1 MQPHT
6 SAMTP
11 RHLPQFPKFPAPGTH
26 LSWLPAT
33 AFLALALG
41 LSPFSPAQV
50 ASPPIPE
57 NPTPLENCSIT
68 GEVSDSISLDPIS
81 GVIIDIAGVSQTIE
95 TDAKGNFTIS
105 NLPAGN
111 YTLEATKLGY
121 FTEVITLAAIPS
133 QAAEARFKLRAKPED
148 TSTEETL
155 LEEETIIGE
164 YQADSQG
171 DFNLSLTVDSPVLS
185 SGMDREEFTKTGV
198 SDAGEAVAKISGANI
213 VDGKYAVVRGLA
225 DRYVTTTFNGAQIA
239 SADPSRKAVQLDL
252 FPTSAIEALKVDKTY
267 SPHLSG
273 DFGGG
278 AINILTRVFPEE
290 RILSASSKITYNDS
304 LADTIRTH
312 PNRSLG
318 LFGDIGAPMP
328 NVLEGRNSAGELTFL
343 DSGNSSQEELKQHWT
358 KLHDSQ
364 NLKPKEEDSNFAYS
378 QSLTYGET
386 FTLPN
391 AMRLGI
397 LSAFSRS
404 SGDSS
409 NNDYVTNQTREYAR
423 AEYSRSVEWAAYL
436 AAGLEINENHS
447 LQATYFNKHIAQ
459 DDVSNSTYII
469 DDEENLNYGNH
480 LQNSSVDPLNAY
492 GPDAIYYGA
501 AWDITPLERDL
512 EILQF
517 SGKHQLHDRGP
528 KIDWT
533 VTNSAATEQRP
544 HSSHFEYGIL
554 DFSSKALAPE
564 IERVQQEL
572 NLQAIEYA
580 RLLRLPEPESY
591 NWASIKDI
599 MYSRPNTQRI
609 YDSYEAARTITPD
622 DTRPPV
628 ETSAHGSNSG
638 SVPGKQKINRR
649 TEKTTED
656 ALHKQIAAT
665 LPYYFSEDEEANHVE
680 FSFGLSSL
688 WKKRVT
694 SARQY
699 DLVLALNSPTEPGF
713 PPGTLDGA
721 GGLGEL
727 IANDPSI
734 ISEYF
739 DGSVNQ
745 GPYYINSLT
754 QNGLENIETELDQFS
769 HYYNSTAHFGKSFV
783 NAGVRFEKESYKID
797 IQGAPLSA
805 FTDEQIAGNEWEKRE
820 PQEAILPALGAGTS
834 IFDEQLGFQVA
845 WSKTVARP
853 TFWEFIPSQSL
864 DQASGLG
871 RRGNNELGQ
880 TDISNIDL
888 AVNWQPSPSS
898 NIRTSFFHK
907 DLVRPLVSFYENGV
921 LIYDDSFLDPST
933 STQNDF
939 TGTISGIEFE
949 AEITDIGPFS
959 LRGNFTYIDA
969 ELDYFYVQNGEVTSV
984 TSQLP
989 FQPTQLAN
997 LNFGYTYEPWLINAN
1012 LVYNYNGSYPTIL
1025 KLTPEDSEVSRNSIK
1040 TLDLILS
1047 KAIDTQHANYLVK
1060 AGIKN
1065 LLNATD
1071 IFMYNGK
1078 PYNTETLGRSFW
1090 MEFQISF

>member
-1 MQPHT
+1 
-6 SAMTP
+6 MTLSQAP
-11 RHLPQFPKFPAPGTH
+11 KSSKFPAPGKKP
-26 LSWLPAT
+26 SWFRPT
-33 AFLALALG
+33 AFVALFG
-41 LSPFSPAQV
+41 CLSQASPAQ
-50 ASPPIPE
+50 APASEESPPPSTTQIPQ
-57 NPTPLENCSIT
+57 NPESCTIT
-68 GEVSDSISLDPIS
+68 GEVSDSVSLDPIP
-81 GVIIDIAGVSQTIE
+81 GVIIDIPGVSESIE
-95 TDAKGNFTIS
+95 TDANGNFSIK
-105 NLPAGN
+105 NLPPGN
-111 YTLEATKLGY
+111 YNLEATKLGY
-121 FTEVITLAAIPS
+121 FTEIITLAAIPS
-133 QAAEARFKLRAKPED
+133 QAAEARFKLRAKPD
-148 TSTEETL
+148 DDSSEETM

-164 YQADSQG
+164 YQGDSQG
-171 DFNLSLTVDSPVLS
+171 DFNLSLSVDSPVLAS
-185 SGMDREEFTKTGV
+185 SMDREEFTKTGV
-198 SDAGEAVAKISGANI
+198 SDAGEAVSKISGANI

-278 AINILTRVFPEE
+278 AIDILTRIFPEE

-318 LFGDIGAPMP
+318 TFGDIGQAMP
-328 NVLEGRNSAGELTFL
+328 DVLEGKNSDGSINFL
-343 DSGNSSQEELKQHWT
+343 DSGNTSQEELKRHWT
-358 KLHDSQ
+358 ELHDSQ
-364 NLKPKEEDSNFAYS
+364 DLKPKEDESNFGQS

-391 AMRLGI
+391 EMRLGL

-404 SGDSS
+404 SGDTS
-409 NNDYVTNQTREYAR
+409 NTDYVTNQTREYQR
-423 AEYSRSVEWAAYL
+423 AEFSRGAEWAAYL
-436 AAGLEINENHS
+436 AAGLEFNENHR
-447 LQATYFNKHIAQ
+447 LLTTYFNKHIAQ
-459 DDVSNSTYII
+459 DDISNTSYII

-480 LQNSSVDPLNAY
+480 LQNSAVDPLNFY

-501 AWDITPLERDL
+501 AWDVTPLERDL

-517 SGKHQLHDRGP
+517 SGKHQLHDRGL

-544 HSSHFEYGIL
+544 HSTHFEYGIL
-554 DFSSKALAPE
+554 DFSSKALANE
-564 IERVQQEL
+564 MQRVRQEL
-572 NLQAIEYA
+572 DLQAIEYA
-580 RLLRLPEPESY
+580 KLLRLPEPESY
-591 NWASIKDI
+591 NWSSIKDI

-609 YDSYEAARTITPD
+609 YDSYEAARTIKPD
-622 DTRPPV
+622 DNRAPV

-638 SVPGKQKINRR
+638 SVPGKQKITRR
-649 TEKTTED
+649 TEKNTED
-656 ALHKQIAAT
+656 ALHKQIETT
-665 LPYYFSEDEEANHVE
+665 LPYYFSEDSEDNRVE

-699 DLVLALNSPTEPGF
+699 DLVLNLNSPTSPGF
-713 PPGTLDGA
+713 PAGSLDGD

-734 ISEYF
+734 ISEHF
-739 DGSVNQ
+739 DGTVNQ
-745 GPYYINSLT
+745 GPYYTNSLT

-769 HYYNSTAHFGKSFV
+769 HYYNSTAYFGKSFL

-797 IQGAPLSA
+797 IQGAPLAA
-805 FTDEQIAGNEWEKRE
+805 FTDEQIAGNEWEKRD
-820 PQEAILPALGAGTS
+820 PQEAILPAFGAGTS
-834 IFDEQLGFQVA
+834 IFDEQVGFQVA

-880 TDISNIDL
+880 TDITNMDL
-888 AVNWQPSPSS
+888 AVTWQAAP
-898 NIRTSFFHK
+898 NTTLRTSFFHK
-907 DLVRPLVSFYENGV
+907 DLIRPLVSFYENGV
-921 LIYDDSFLDPST
+921 LIYDDSFLDPTT

-939 TGTISGIEFE
+939 TGTISGIEVE
-949 AEITDIGPFS
+949 AELSNIGPFS

-969 ELDYFYVQNGEVTSV
+969 NLDYFYVQNGQVTAVS
-984 TSQLP
+984 SQLP

-997 LNFGYTYEPWLINAN
+997 LNLGYTYEPWLINAN
-1012 LVYNYNGSYPTIL
+1012 LVYNYNGDYPTIL
-1025 KLTPEDSEVSRNSIK
+1025 KLTPEDSEVSRNSIE
-1040 TLDLILS
+1040 TLDLIFS
-1047 KAIDTQHANYLVK
+1047 KGFETDHANYLIK
-1060 AGIKN
+1060 TGMKN

-1071 IFMYNGK
+1071 TFMYNGK
-1078 PYNTETLGRSFW
+1078 PYNTESLGRSYW